1 MQPDQFLTRTLREQ
15 PWGNDVARV
24 LAAAIQAVDPY
35 RVTARH
41 INLDGEHLHLD
52 AQTFPLRRLSRILV
66 VGAGKAGLPMAQA
79 AVDVLGSRIADG
91 LVIVKQR
98 YGGPGQV
105 GAVRIREAGHPLP
118 DERGLAATEELL
130 ALASSAGPDDL
141 VLALIS
147 GGGSALLT
155 KPAPGVSLA
164 DLQQLTDLLLA
175 SGAEIGEINQ
185 LRQRLDVVKGG
196 GLARVVSPANLAA
209 LILSDVVGDPLDLI
223 ASGPTVI
230 SIAARQDPMAIVR
243 KYALEDQIPDAVR
256 SALRRPPLPPFTP
269 HRPNNILVGNNE
281 FAARAAISKAQR
293 HGYRAELLTTSLK
306 GEAREVGREYGQRLR
321 QYAARTEN
329 RPAVWVA
336 GGETTVTIAG
346 DGLGGRNQELALAAV
361 TELDGLADAALVTL
375 ATDGGD
381 GPTDAAG
388 AVVTGQTL
396 SRARALGLDPEE
408 YLANNDSYHFFMQLE
423 DCLTPGPTRTNVN
436 DLLFLFCF

>member
-1 MQPDQFLTRTLREQ
+1 MTRTLREQ
-15 PWGNDVARV
+15 PWGTDVAQV
-24 LAAAIQAVDPY
+24 LSAAIRAVDPY

-41 INLDGEHLHLD
+41 INLEGEHLHLD

-91 LVIVKQR
+91 LVIVKEG

-175 SGAEIGEINQ
+175 SGAEIGEINR
-185 LRQRLDVVKGG
+185 LRQRLDTVKGG
-196 GLARVVSPANLAA
+196 GLARVISPGSLAA
-209 LILSDVVGDPLDLI
+209 LILSDVVGDPLELI

-230 SIAARQDPMAIVR
+230 APVSRPDPMAIVR
-243 KYALEDQIPDAVR
+243 RYGLEAKLPDSVR
-256 SALRRPPLPPFTP
+256 TVLRRPPLPPFAP
-269 HRPNNILVGNNE
+269 NRPNNILVGNNE
-281 FAARAAISKAQR
+281 IAARAALAKAQALGFR
-293 HGYRAELLTTSLK
+293 TELLTTSLQ
-306 GEAREVGREYGQRLR
+306 GEAREVGREYGRRLR
-321 QYAARTEN
+321 RYAARTEN
-329 RPAVWVA
+329 RPALWVA

-361 TELDGLADAALVTL
+361 TELDGLPDAALVTL

-388 AVVTGQTL
+388 AVVSGQTL
-396 SRARALGLDPEE
+396 SRARALGLDLEE
-408 YLANNDSYHFFMQLE
+408 YLANNDSHRFFRQLG